1 MYKQRK
7 QYVKALCLVVAVVV
21 LFNGMK
27 FFVVEAFRCV
37 CIYCTVES
45 RQSHHSAIIREN
57 TTYLF
62 ENLKNFRMTNIAF
75 WIDCCIE
82 LVLF

>member
-1 MYKQRK
+1 MYILYSRM
-7 QYVKALCLVVAVVV
+7 KAESPLCH
-21 LFNGMK
+21 
-27 FFVVEAFRCV
+27 
-37 CIYCTVES
+37 Y
-45 RQSHHSAIIREN
+45 HREN

-62 ENLKNFRMTNIAF
+62 ETLKNFRMTNIAF